1 MAKFVKVNVNDD
13 DCLFAAFGKLGTN
26 QDAKKSVLVKEG
38 ESIEGVITE
47 IKKSKKYGSIY
58 TLKVEKEEKPVVV
71 TGKTDL
77 NKKMAAGN
85 AGVNDLVRITYLGT
99 TKTDNG
105 FDYKNFDVEIAQ
117 E

>member
-1 MAKFVKVNVNDD
+1 MAKFVKVETNDD
-13 DCLFAAFGKLGTN
+13 DCLFAAFGKLGRN
-26 QDAKKSVLVKEG
+26 QDAEKSVLVKEG
-38 ESIEGVITE
+38 ESIEGVVTN

-58 TLKVEKEEKPVVV
+58 TLKVKKEDKPVVV

-85 AGVNDLVRITYLGT
+85 VGVNDLVRITYKGSS
-99 TKTDNG
+99 KTENG
-105 FDYKNFDVEIAQ
+105 FDYKNFDVAVAQ